1 MLSVEPEVNDPTPF
15 SFIGIAYYETDAG
28 GTVIRNI
35 LASDVAAK
43 GQAVRVV
50 RVVARASPTCPDGCI
65 VGGRALLFASV
76 STCPEG
82 CVAA

>member
-1 MLSVEPEVNDPTPF
+1 MNDPTPF

-50 RVVARASPTCPDGCI
+50 RVVARASPPSPDGSPPDDDEDDKDLDDDDF
-65 VGGRALLFASV
+65 G
-76 STCPEG
+76 TE
-82 CVAA
+82 